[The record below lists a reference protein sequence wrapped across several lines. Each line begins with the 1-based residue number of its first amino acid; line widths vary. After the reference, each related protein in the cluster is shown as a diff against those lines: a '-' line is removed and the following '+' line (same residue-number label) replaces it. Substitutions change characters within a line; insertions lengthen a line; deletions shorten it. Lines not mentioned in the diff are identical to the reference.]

1 MGLVYLIIFIY
12 ICHENRLN
20 VGKYAIHIT
29 YMDPMGLENEPFED
43 VVPIED
49 VPECHVRFIR
59 VYLLSFLFR
68 HGYAKG
74 KGVTC

>member
-1 MGLVYLIIFIY
+1 MPY
-12 ICHENRLN
+12 RL
-20 VGKYAIHIT
+20 HT
-29 YMDPMGLENEPFED
+29 MDPMGLENGPFED

-49 VPECHVRFIR
+49 VPACHVRFIR